1 MPSVNILFY
10 MMVHID
16 IMSSF
21 SSIGQEEVNMV
32 GITML
37 GDRHKVALHIQDASN
52 APIQEAFYSFCY
64 LKDNV
69 EAYVIKTQRFLR
81 SSIHTV
87 EWLPNGFRTSTDR
100 IKLLTSGVYFF
111 IAQYNLKYSEGNL
124 ECLALI
130 NDYVEYGVQHIL
142 QEDDT
147 RTVLLAGLVIT
158 KSSRQALSFQIKT
171 FGKLTIESTSKLS
184 IVLLGK
190 EDQKPFI
197 KLKVD
202 RDSSIH
208 VSSKNIWFDVSHF
221 ANDVSKDFHHSNK
234 QTVVTVAGV
243 YFISLHLILL
253 NKWDT

>member
-1 MPSVNILFY
+1 
-10 MMVHID
+10 MVYFD
-16 IMSSF
+16 TVPSF
-21 SSIGQEEVNMV
+21 SSIGQEEMNLV
-32 GITML
+32 GVPML
-37 GDRHKVALHIQDASN
+37 NDKQKVALHVQDSSN

-69 EAYVIKTQRFLR
+69 ETYVIKTQIFLK

-87 EWLPNGFRTSTDR
+87 EWLPNGFQTTIDR

-111 IAQYNLKYSEGNL
+111 IAQYNLKIYSEGNL

-130 NDYVEYGVQHIL
+130 NDYSEYGVQHPL
-142 QEDDT
+142 QENDT
-147 RTVLLAGLVIT
+147 RTVSLAGLVIT
-158 KSSRQALSFQIKT
+158 KSSRQALSFQVKT
-171 FGKLTIESTSKLS
+171 FGKLTIEPTSKLS

-190 EDQKPFI
+190 EDEKPFI

-208 VSSKNIWFDVSHF
+208 VSSKNTWFDVSHF
-221 ANDVSKDFHHSNK
+221 ANDISKDFYHSNK

-243 YFISLHLILL
+243 YFISLHLMLL
-253 NKWDT
+253 NKLDT